1 MLIILLIPT
10 KKKGGHNWILRGYE
24 FSKEIR
30 WIRYQEKCNNMIALD
45 SKTLIKNDKYG

>member
-10 KKKGGHNWILRGYE
+10 KKKGHNWILRGYE

-30 WIRYQEKCNNMIALD
+30 CIRYQEKCNNMIALD